1 VIKETKEWGHVRCP
15 GLTPF
20 LLLIVVV
27 TAWAILQPTVAQAE
41 PTPASSEPW
50 EKFSLSLGAFLSK
63 TNTNVRVGSGV
74 GVDVD
79 LEKAL
84 GQNKRNTVF
93 RAESLWRF
101 SHNRKHRI
109 DASWF
114 AMRRSATKTTSQE
127 FNIKDRDDNLV
138 TIPAGTQIDSHFNLD
153 IIETLYSY
161 SFLQDDRVDLAVAGG
176 FFMMPIDFGLN
187 AAGFPN
193 VERKFNF
200 TAPMP
205 ALGLRMDVALT
216 PKWYIRS
223 SSQIFDIEYENI
235 SGQLTQLRMAVECRP
250 VKHLGIGVGVD
261 NMKMELEASKDN
273 PANIDLSGNIKF
285 QYTGLQLYGKFLF

>member
-1 VIKETKEWGHVRCP
+1 MPANRSNIKI
-15 GLTPF
+15 
-20 LLLIVVV
+20 LLLTAV
-27 TAWAILQPTVAQAE
+27 TWAILGPKAALAE
-41 PTPASSEPW
+41 STPPPFEPW

-79 LEKAL
+79 MEKAL
-84 GQNKRNTVF
+84 GQKDQNTVF

-114 AMRRSATKTTSQE
+114 AMRRSASKTTTQD
-127 FNIKDRDDNLV
+127 FNIKDREDNLV

-176 FFMMPIDFGLN
+176 FFMMPIDFGLQ
-187 AAGFPN
+187 ATGFPN
-193 VERKFNF
+193 VERKFKF
-200 TAPMP
+200 TAPLP
-205 ALGLRMDVALT
+205 VLGLRMDVALT

-223 SSQIFDIEYENI
+223 SSQFFDVEYEDI
-235 SGQLTQLRMAVECRP
+235 SGHLMQIRMAVECRP

-261 NMKMELEASKDN
+261 NMRMELEASKDN